1 MKKENG
7 SKELQFVMDLFETT
21 REEYLSD
28 ARAIAEILVKK
39 KETITVNDIRDIL
52 PPPRDV
58 DPRVMGAIF
67 KCKSWEKVGY
77 ISSNRASICHGRPIA
92 VFKKKQ

>member
-7 SKELQFVMDLFETT
+7 SKQLQFVMDVFETT

-28 ARAIAEILVKK
+28 ARVIAEILVKQK
-39 KETITVNDIRDIL
+39 GTITVNDVRDVL
-52 PPPRDV
+52 PPPSDI

-77 ISSNRASICHGRPIA
+77 ISSNRARLRPIA
-92 VFKKKQ
+92 VFKKKR